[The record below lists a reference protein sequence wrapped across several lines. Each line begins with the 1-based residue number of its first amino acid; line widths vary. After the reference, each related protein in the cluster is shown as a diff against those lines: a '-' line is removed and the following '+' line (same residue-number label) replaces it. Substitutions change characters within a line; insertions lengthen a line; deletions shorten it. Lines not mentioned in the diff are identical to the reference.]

1 MVGTGARSTVGR
13 KVAETR
19 SALGAIAASPS
30 DTLHRVATLRLINLG
45 VRFLLELASLGAFAY
60 WGASLPART
69 MVRGVA
75 AVGIPL
81 AVALLWGVFISPKA
95 RIPTG
100 HAGRAGLGLLV
111 FLAAALALADRS
123 HHVAAVAFAIVA
135 LGSSLLLYRLPQ

>member
-1 MVGTGARSTVGR
+1 MEELVRAGHRTFKLYTTYRPAGLFSDAGR
-13 KVAETR
+13 LEELFR
-19 SALGAIAASPS
+19 RLGP
-30 DTLHRVATLRLINLG
+30 LG